1 MRKRPLK
8 GDLYPLVGSSEPQAL
23 IDFEITPTGRSW
35 FFGGWMRIAQTHCG
49 VTTLLFFLPDP
60 PSFATSPTEM
70 FTSSDLISLYQDSEP
85 WIIRASSSACS
96 FAPPERTCVSVR
108 TCPLK
113 GDLNP
118 PWDRKSLKLQLS
130 LRSHSQVTS
139 GCLGVWLRISQTSRP
154 DCCLIFLDRCQ
165 KRGISHSK
173 ISTTP

>member
-1 MRKRPLK
+1 
-8 GDLYPLVGSSEPQAL
+8 
-23 IDFEITPTGRSW
+23 
-35 FFGGWMRIAQTHCG
+35 
-49 VTTLLFFLPDP
+49 
-60 PSFATSPTEM
+60 M
-70 FTSSDLISLYQDSEP
+70 FTSSDLITWKNLLTNIDPP

-130 LRSHSQVTS
+130 LRSHSQVTP

-154 DCCLIFLDRCQ
+154 DCCLIFLDPYQ

-173 ISTTP
+173 ISSPPLRKFKRLKRKTQA